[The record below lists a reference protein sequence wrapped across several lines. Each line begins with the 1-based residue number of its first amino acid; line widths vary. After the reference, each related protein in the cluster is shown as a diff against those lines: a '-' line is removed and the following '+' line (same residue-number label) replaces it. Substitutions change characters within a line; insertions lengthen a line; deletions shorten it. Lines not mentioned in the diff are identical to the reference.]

1 MGGTLRVVAFGDV
14 SGTRPGGRL
23 VTGVERVDKRHDVAL
38 EVGGDIGRQRVG
50 DDGGARGARLR
61 RQPAPSGVQKCAF
74 RRFPTQNLVPATFT
88 QNRKV
93 SELPFQ
99 IDSRVGARHARL
111 FRKKLAMPVKILK
124 AAGANEEL
132 GVIEL
137 QGKREDVEEGEARP
151 RVGTFSRDEGGRGE
165 ATIHTGK
172 YRIHGERK
180 GLKRPLAVLQKCAKR
195 GSETTY
201 RLVGVVREKT
211 TFSERPDADR
221 RGQK

>member
-1 MGGTLRVVAFGDV
+1 MTSAA
-14 SGTRPGGRL
+14 SASATTAAP
-23 VTGVERVDKRHDVAL
+23 VAL
-38 EVGGDIGRQRVG
+38 ASV
-50 DDGGARGARLR
+50 ASML
-61 RQPAPSGVQKCAF
+61 APSGVQKCAF
-74 RRFPTQNLVPATFT
+74 RRFPTQNLTFT

-99 IDSRVGARHARL
+99 IDSRIGARHARL

-132 GVIEL
+132 GMIEL
-137 QGKREDVEEGEARP
+137 QGKLHFEDVEEGEARP

-211 TFSERPDADR
+211 TFSERPDPIVA
-221 RGQK
+221 GKK

>member
-1 MGGTLRVVAFGDV
+1 MTSAA
-14 SGTRPGGRL
+14 SASATTAAP
-23 VTGVERVDKRHDVAL
+23 VAL
-38 EVGGDIGRQRVG
+38 ASV
-50 DDGGARGARLR
+50 ASML
-61 RQPAPSGVQKCAF
+61 APSGVQKCAF
-74 RRFPTQNLVPATFT
+74 RRFPTQNLTFT

-99 IDSRVGARHARL
+99 IDSRIGARHARL

-132 GVIEL
+132 GMIEL
-137 QGKREDVEEGEARP
+137 QGKLHFEDVEEGEARP

-201 RLVGVVREKT
+201 KLVGVVREKT
-211 TFSERPDADR
+211 TFSERPDPVVA
-221 RGQK
+221 GKK

>member
-1 MGGTLRVVAFGDV
+1 MT
-14 SGTRPGGRL
+14 SGASASATKAAP
-23 VTGVERVDKRHDVAL
+23 VAL
-38 EVGGDIGRQRVG
+38 ASV
-50 DDGGARGARLR
+50 ASML
-61 RQPAPSGVQKCAF
+61 APSGVQKCAF
-74 RRFPTQNLVPATFT
+74 RRFPTQNLTFT

-132 GVIEL
+132 GMIEL
-137 QGKREDVEEGEARP
+137 QGKLHFEDVEEGEARP

-211 TFSERPDADR
+211 TFSERPDPIVA
-221 RGQK
+221 GKK

>member
-1 MGGTLRVVAFGDV
+1 MT
-14 SGTRPGGRL
+14 SGASASATTAAP
-23 VTGVERVDKRHDVAL
+23 VAL
-38 EVGGDIGRQRVG
+38 ASV
-50 DDGGARGARLR
+50 ASML
-61 RQPAPSGVQKCAF
+61 APSGVQKCAF
-74 RRFPTQNLVPATFT
+74 RRFPTQNLTFT

-132 GVIEL
+132 GMIEL
-137 QGKREDVEEGEARP
+137 QGKLHFEDVEEGEARP

-211 TFSERPDADR
+211 TFSERPDPVVA
-221 RGQK
+221 GKK

>member
-1 MGGTLRVVAFGDV
+1 MT
-14 SGTRPGGRL
+14 SGASASATTAAP
-23 VTGVERVDKRHDVAL
+23 VAL
-38 EVGGDIGRQRVG
+38 ASVASMLARPEV
-50 DDGGARGARLR
+50 
-61 RQPAPSGVQKCAF
+61 
-74 RRFPTQNLVPATFT
+74 RFPGFPHQNLECTP
-88 QNRKV
+88 NRKV

-132 GVIEL
+132 GMIEL
-137 QGKREDVEEGEARP
+137 QGKLHFEDVEEGEARP

-211 TFSERPDADR
+211 TFSERPDPIVA
-221 RGQK
+221 GKK

>member
-1 MGGTLRVVAFGDV
+1 MT
-14 SGTRPGGRL
+14 SGASASATTAAP
-23 VTGVERVDKRHDVAL
+23 VAL
-38 EVGGDIGRQRVG
+38 ASV
-50 DDGGARGARLR
+50 ASML
-61 RQPAPSGVQKCAF
+61 APSGVQKCAF
-74 RRFPTQNLVPATFT
+74 RRFPTQNLTFT

-132 GVIEL
+132 GMIEL
-137 QGKREDVEEGEARP
+137 QGKLHFEDVEEGEARP

-211 TFSERPDADR
+211 TFSERPDPIVA
-221 RGQK
+221 GKK

>member
-1 MGGTLRVVAFGDV
+1 MT
-14 SGTRPGGRL
+14 SGASASATTAAP
-23 VTGVERVDKRHDVAL
+23 VAL
-38 EVGGDIGRQRVG
+38 ASVASMLARPEVRSALSLPKPRVH
-50 DDGGARGARLR
+50 A
-61 RQPAPSGVQKCAF
+61 
-74 RRFPTQNLVPATFT
+74 
-88 QNRKV
+88 NRKV

-132 GVIEL
+132 GMIEL
-137 QGKREDVEEGEARP
+137 QGKLHFEDVEEGEARP

-211 TFSERPDADR
+211 TFSERPDPIVA
-221 RGQK
+221 GKK

>member
-1 MGGTLRVVAFGDV
+1 ML
-14 SGTRPGGRL
+14 
-23 VTGVERVDKRHDVAL
+23 
-38 EVGGDIGRQRVG
+38 
-50 DDGGARGARLR
+50 
-61 RQPAPSGVQKCAF
+61 APSGVQKCAF
-74 RRFPTQNLVPATFT
+74 RRFPTQNLTFT

-132 GVIEL
+132 GMIEL
-137 QGKREDVEEGEARP
+137 QGKLHFEDVEEGEARP

-211 TFSERPDADR
+211 TFSERPDPIVA
-221 RGQK
+221 GKK

>member
-1 MGGTLRVVAFGDV
+1 ML
-14 SGTRPGGRL
+14 
-23 VTGVERVDKRHDVAL
+23 
-38 EVGGDIGRQRVG
+38 
-50 DDGGARGARLR
+50 
-61 RQPAPSGVQKCAF
+61 APSGVQKCAN
-74 RRFPTQNLVPATFT
+74 RRFPTQNLEFT

-132 GVIEL
+132 GMIEL
-137 QGKREDVEEGEARP
+137 QGKLHFEDVEEGEARP

-211 TFSERPDADR
+211 TFSERPDPIVA
-221 RGQK
+221 GKK